1 MIRFFAFLAAL
12 GVHPATALAQP
23 ADLCA
28 QRDSLRS
35 LFPALDGGADNEVL
49 ARLFPG
55 GFGGATTTYFFL
67 KQPAFADSVRR
78 IARTLASCPND
89 QRPRLWMFL
98 QTVPVRQGDYDWIEL
113 RRWHA
118 ALLKIPWDGVSSG
131 GIAEGQDR
139 LHYGF
144 LTQAALEA
152 FRARALALGVPRQM
166 LSLGIETN
174 WVDQPSGS
182 SFDRSASD
190 R

>member
-1 MIRFFAFLAAL
+1 MIVFVAFFAAL
-12 GVHPATALAQP
+12 GVYPIKPAVPQP

-28 QRDSLRS
+28 DRDSLRS

-78 IARTLASCPND
+78 MARTLASCPHD
-89 QRPRLWMFL
+89 QNPQLWIYL

-113 RRWHA
+113 RKWFA
-118 ALLKIPWDGVSSG
+118 ALLKILWGGVSVG

-139 LHYGF
+139 PHFGF

-152 FRARALALGVPRQM
+152 LRARALALGVPRQM
-166 LSLGIETN
+166 LILGIERIESVRPPVREART
-174 WVDQPSGS
+174 GA
-182 SFDRSASD
+182 R
-190 R
+190 